1 MSVAASAAGARLVAQ
16 LRSGPSPDAFMQQL
30 EGLTVRKDDLSWLH
44 ESSASAGGTPRVTQ
58 SIEALDARASEKR
71 HTYNALSAA
80 VHTKSQHLRSLE
92 QEEAHLRSLVRN
104 MELSCSVDGTPAERK
119 HRDELADRVEEME
132 LLMVEQQKYV
142 RTLGLMRERERS
154 RNALMDSEINE
165 VRKQISDIVRHEA
178 GVSHAQ
184 REAQSSALRARR
196 TRAVARQVAAG
207 ESRVRSA
214 LKEKRERLLRRADIS
229 IDEEKSTL
237 KDEAEAMKL
246 SRRETIAV
254 GDIVEAVRKSQVD
267 RASTR
272 AAAMASMFDRV
283 QTVMGLLSLDDVV
296 VCCHDQRAAHE
307 EMLAIREV
315 ASERLENLTAAK
327 RRVEAMYEEQLG
339 GVDAELTERRRE
351 YDSLVRSEA
360 QVGADPLERARSPT
374 HLLQLLARHAHAH
387 IPLRCRRRTRET
399 ARSAVASTRC
409 AGSSPTSTCPSSS
422 CARSSPPRA
431 RSRPRTSASSSTGQS
446 RRRISARRLPTTRPT
461 SAARAARAGGGR
473 RRSARSARRPRRR
486 WAATSTSSSRCG
498 GAARTSSLT

>member
-16 LRSGPSPDAFMQQL
+16 LRSGPSHDAFMQQL
-30 EGLTVRKDDLSWLH
+30 EGLTVRKDDLSWLQ

-132 LLMVEQQKYV
+132 LLMIEQQKYV
-142 RTLGLMRERERS
+142 HTLGLMRERERS
-154 RNALMDSEINE
+154 RNALMDSEIDE
-165 VRKQISDIVRHEA
+165 VRKQISDLVRHEA
-178 GVSHAQ
+178 GVSHAR

-196 TRAVARQVAAG
+196 TRAMARQVAAG

-229 IDEEKSTL
+229 IDEEKSML
-237 KDEAEAMKL
+237 KEEAEAVQL
-246 SRRETIAV
+246 SQQETIAV

-272 AAAMASMFDRV
+272 AAAMAAMFDRV

-351 YDSLVRSEA
+351 YDSLVLSEA
-360 QVGADPLERARSPT
+360 QVGADPLERTRA
-374 HLLQLLARHAHAH
+374 HLLQLLGRHAHAH
-387 IPLRCRRRTRET
+387 FPMRCRRRTRET

-409 AGSSPTSTCPSSS
+409 AGSSHTSTCPSSS

-431 RSRPRTSASSSTGQS
+431 RSRPRTTASSSTGQS
-446 RRRISARRLPTTRPT
+446 RLRISAQRLPTTRPT

-473 RRSARSARRPRRR
+473 RLSARSARRPRRR
-486 WAATSTSSSRCG
+486 RAATSTSLSRCG
-498 GAARTSSLT
+498 GAARPSSLA